1 MASREA
7 EASGTVSEIV
17 SNVSIDQGIVQWKR
31 GAIGGGDGGGM
42 GEGSIEWGR
51 GLLDGFSSMPT
62 ASLRVEVTVIV
73 VAWVGCVW
81 LASESRQLHGNE
93 ERSGAK
99 RYEAPRARNRQ
110 WKV

>member
-1 MASREA
+1 
-7 EASGTVSEIV
+7 
-17 SNVSIDQGIVQWKR
+17 
-31 GAIGGGDGGGM
+31 
-42 GEGSIEWGR
+42 
-51 GLLDGFSSMPT
+51 MPT

-81 LASESRQLHGNE
+81 LASESRQLDGNE

-110 WKV
+110 WNV